1 MPEITCMK
9 RTSVHMKIMF
19 INKRCSHK
27 VSGFAAPFRVRKLFR
42 TYEERSP
49 GVECDYRGVAKS
61 GSDIVSK

>member
-19 INKRCSHK
+19 INKRW
-27 VSGFAAPFRVRKLFR
+27 VRKLFR

-49 GVECDYRGVAKS
+49 GVEYDYRGVAKS

>member
-19 INKRCSHK
+19 INKRW
-27 VSGFAAPFRVRKLFR
+27 VRKLFR

-49 GVECDYRGVAKS
+49 GVEYDYRGVAKS
-61 GSDIVSK
+61 GSDIVSKLSLIHI

>member
-42 TYEERSP
+42 SP
-49 GVECDYRGVAKS
+49 GVEYDYRGVAKS